1 MEQSQLDALQ
11 TWFDSYVQTYNDI
24 DEEGFRNILLKV
36 EHTRKVCEIMALLA
50 EGEELTPDQARIDSL
65 KKQKDVATQR
75 LKAERDRQKRQK
87 AVQQLASLNG
97 PLKTA

>member
-1 MEQSQLDALQ
+1 MKIA
-11 TWFDSYVQTYNDI
+11 
-24 DEEGFRNILLKV
+24 
-36 EHTRKVCEIMALLA
+36 EITT
-50 EGEELTPDQARIDSL
+50 GKSIKPLTPDQARIDSL
-65 KKQKDVATQR
+65 MKQKDAAAQR

>member
-1 MEQSQLDALQ
+1 MKIA
-11 TWFDSYVQTYNDI
+11 
-24 DEEGFRNILLKV
+24 
-36 EHTRKVCEIMALLA
+36 EITTVKSIKP
-50 EGEELTPDQARIDSL
+50 LTPDQARIDSL
-65 KKQKDVATQR
+65 KKQKDAATQR